1 MKCSNCGA
9 DLNPA
14 MRFCPRCGTT
24 VDASNAPAGAV
35 AQADPV
41 QAAAPVAA
49 GAIFAEATQPPEAG
63 TTAAG
68 SGAGSFAPPGPPGSD
83 MAPAGG
89 AAPPPIPPPAPPGG
103 GSGRPNNVLILGG
116 IAALAAVA
124 IILFL
129 VLKGGGGND
138 KETALG
144 LPTAVVPTASGSQP
158 TTAPTSRAG
167 GQPTAAP
174 TTRSGAGTQGSGG
187 KLADLDSY
195 RYSLKIEGTGGPLS
209 DVAATFGALQ
219 TGSAASTQGL
229 VMEVTGAYIK
239 PDKSQQS
246 LKLGNFTVD
255 FTTIGKQQW
264 TTAFGIKSGPDT
276 ATRSTEDYSFAASI
290 WDDGLLDSF
299 SAFSCSGSETIN
311 GVQTKKC
318 GVDANALSTLIDA
331 FGGLTGDPSSGIKSI
346 ASGSMQAWLAQ
357 QGNYPV
363 RISVDLKGKGSDSKD
378 FSLKMSLD
386 VTDINSSAI
395 KIDPPK

>member
-24 VDASNAPAGAV
+24 VGASNGPVGAAAPARAGAV
-35 AQADPV
+35 V
-41 QAAAPVAA
+41 
-49 GAIFAEATQPPEAG
+49 AEAKQPPEAG
-63 TTAAG
+63 TTAAPSSG
-68 SGAGSFAPPGPPGSD
+68 SSLAPPGPQTSD
-83 MAPAGG
+83 MAPAG
-89 AAPPPIPPPAPPGG
+89 AAPPPPVPPPAPPGS
-103 GSGRPNNVLILGG
+103 GSSRPNTALILSA
-116 IAALAAVA
+116 IVAVAAVA

-129 VLKGGGGND
+129 VLKGGGND
-138 KETALG
+138 KETALSF
-144 LPTAVVPTASGSQP
+144 PTVAVPTVTASQA
-158 TTAPTSRAG
+158 TTAPTSRVG

-174 TTRSGAGTQGSGG
+174 TTGSGAGTQGSGG

-219 TGSAASTQGL
+219 AGSAASTQGL

-290 WDDGLLDSF
+290 WDEGLLDSF

-318 GVDANALSTLIDA
+318 GVDANALSALIDA

-346 ASGSMQAWLAQ
+346 TSGSMQAWLAQ

-363 RISVDLKGKGSDSKD
+363 RISVDLKGKGSDNKD

-386 VTDINSSAI
+386 VTDINSNAI